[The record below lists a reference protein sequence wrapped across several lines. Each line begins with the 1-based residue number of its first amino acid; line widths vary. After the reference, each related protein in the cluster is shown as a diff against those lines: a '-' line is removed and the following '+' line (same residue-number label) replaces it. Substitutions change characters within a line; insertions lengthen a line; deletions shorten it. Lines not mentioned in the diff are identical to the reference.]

1 MMTKT
6 STKVAETVITVERH
20 RAQSILWLSVPIA
33 LLAIVASAIGIFGDV
48 YDKETDNWAAQAVAT
63 DIVNLIA
70 YPALLMLALLAAR
83 GSLRAHLAWTGV
95 LGYSVYAYA
104 IYSFDIRFGPLFL
117 VYVAVLGMSIYAVIG
132 ALASFRDR
140 EMQVGLGAGAPV
152 RSTAGFLVGLGT
164 VFYLLWLSGIVPAA
178 FDGTTPSELRET
190 GLPSN
195 PVHVLDM
202 AFFLPA
208 LILAGVL
215 LWRRRSLGY
224 VLAPVVLTTAALLG
238 LGIVCLQFVLD
249 ARGDEP
255 VWALAAGIGVVTM
268 IEVALVIQLLRNT
281 EWAFVSGPSSRRRR
295 GASYP

>member
-6 STKVAETVITVERH
+6 GTKAAEAVTTVERH
-20 RAQSILWLSVPIA
+20 RAPGILWLSVPIA
-33 LLAIVASAIGIFGDV
+33 LLAIGASAIGIFGDV

-70 YPALLMLALLAAR
+70 YPALVLFALLAAR
-83 GSLRAHLAWTGV
+83 GSLRARLAWTGV

-104 IYSFDIRFGPLFL
+104 IYSFDVRFGPLFL
-117 VYVAVLGMSIYAVIG
+117 VYVAVLGLSIYALIG

-140 EMQVGLGAGAPV
+140 EVQVSLAAGAPV
-152 RSTAGFLVGLGT
+152 RFTAGFLVGLGT
-164 VFYLLWLSGIVPAA
+164 IFYLLWLSGIVPALL
-178 FDGTTPSELRET
+178 DGTTPSELRET

-208 LILAGVL
+208 LVLAGLL

-224 VLAPVVLTTAALLG
+224 VLAPVVLTTATLLG
-238 LGIVCLQFVLD
+238 LGIVSLQFVLA

-255 VWALAAGIGVVTM
+255 VWALAAGIGVLTVV
-268 IEVALVIQLLRNT
+268 EVALALRLLRNT
-281 EWAFVSGPSSRRRR
+281 YRTIATGPSSLRR
-295 GASYP
+295 

>member
-20 RAQSILWLSVPIA
+20 RAPSILWLSVPIA
-33 LLAIVASAIGIFGDV
+33 LLAIVASAIGIFGNV
-48 YDKETDNWAAQAVAT
+48 YDRETNNWAAQAVAT

-70 YPALLMLALLAAR
+70 YPALLLLALLAAR

-117 VYVAVLGMSIYAVIG
+117 VYVAVLGMSIHAVIG
-132 ALASFRDR
+132 ALASLRDR
-140 EMQVGLGAGAPV
+140 EMQVGLDAEAPV
-152 RSTAGFLVGLGT
+152 RFTAGILVGLAT
-164 VFYLLWLSGIVPAA
+164 VFYLLWLSGIVPGA

-224 VLAPVVLTTAALLG
+224 VLAPVVLTMAALLG

-281 EWAFVSGPSSRRRR
+281 EWTRRVGKR
-295 GASYP
+295 